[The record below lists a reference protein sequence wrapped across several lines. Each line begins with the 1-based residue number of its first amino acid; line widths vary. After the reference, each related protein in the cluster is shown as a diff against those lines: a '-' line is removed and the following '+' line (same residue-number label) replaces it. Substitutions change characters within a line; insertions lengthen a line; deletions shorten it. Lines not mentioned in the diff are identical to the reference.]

1 MMDIGQVDNTNLL
14 ELISINNLILERLNQ
29 LSAMFMLFLAISI
42 TIFIVLLLYKVLKI
56 FI

>member
-1 MMDIGQVDNTNLL
+1 MDIGQVDNTNLL